1 VHFAEAQAFTLI
13 RGSVAL
19 PAAGRAALRTK
30 GLRNNAQ
37 SAAAKAINRVKTFHA
52 VFVEVKDLLER
63 NGLEKIYTKRSIKM
77 IDEMTTVL
85 EPAPL
90 ADFVETKYVK
100 DITSRALSYIKA
112 GFPVHFRGPSGTG
125 KTTLA
130 MHLASKIERPVVMI
144 HGDEEF
150 STSDLVG
157 GQQGYRFRKVIDRF
171 VSRVLKVE
179 EDMVKRWVDNRLT
192 VACKYG
198 FTLIYDEFTRSRPEA
213 NNILLSILQEKM
225 MDLPVGR
232 GGEEPYLRVDPD
244 FTAIFTSNPEEYAG
258 VHRSQDAL
266 RDRMITLDLDH
277 FDYDTEVAITR
288 AKSKLSKSHTEMIVN
303 IVRGL
308 RESGRCEFAPTVRGC
323 IMIAK
328 TLKTQNLTPPKANG
342 AFMRMCQDILAS
354 ETSRVGSKTNQE
366 RVKEIVTEL
375 VAKEL
380 GMGKTIDV
388 PDPFREKSLM
398 GPEMAEKGS
407 AVIETADSKNVEEDR
422 TQEAESESL
431 AGVSG

>member
-1 VHFAEAQAFTLI
+1 
-13 RGSVAL
+13 
-19 PAAGRAALRTK
+19 
-30 GLRNNAQ
+30 
-37 SAAAKAINRVKTFHA
+37 
-52 VFVEVKDLLER
+52 
-63 NGLEKIYTKRSIKM
+63 M

-85 EPAPL
+85 EPAPMT
-90 ADFVETKYVK
+90 DFVETKYVK
-100 DITSRALSYIKA
+100 DITQRALSFIKA

-150 STSDLVG
+150 TTSDLVG
-157 GQQGYRFRKVIDRF
+157 GEHGYRIRKVVDRF
-171 VSRVLKVE
+171 ISRVLKTE

-232 GGEEPYLRVDPD
+232 GGDDPYLRVDPD

-266 RDRMITLDLDH
+266 RDRMITMDLDY
-277 FDYDTEVAITR
+277 FDYDTELAVTQ
-288 AKSKLSKSHTEMIVN
+288 AKSKLSRQDSQIIVN

-308 RESGRCEFAPTVRGC
+308 RESGKCEFAPTVRGC

-328 TLKTQNLTPPKANG
+328 TLKAQNLTPARANKV
-342 AFMRMCQDILAS
+342 FMQMCQDILAS
-354 ETSRVGSKTNQE
+354 ETSRVGSKTNQD
-366 RVKEIVTEL
+366 RVKEIVREL
-375 VAKEL
+375 VAKEVSSRKNTNVSML
-380 GMGKTIDV
+380 TNKVTIPV
-388 PDPFREKSLM
+388 ETFGTETEENKNLEK
-398 GPEMAEKGS
+398 
-407 AVIETADSKNVEEDR
+407 
-422 TQEAESESL
+422 ESL
-431 AGVSG
+431 VEV